1 MQYKTGLLKMAK
13 NVLPGH
19 KLLIPWRNSLP
30 IKTAHAENFEINQ
43 INKRG
48 HADQQQRRRLMLF
61 YKLISHFAS
70 LWHH

>member
-1 MQYKTGLLKMAK
+1 MQYKKGLKMAE

-48 HADQQQRRRLMLF
+48 HADQQQRRLMLF

-70 LWHH
+70 L